1 MENNQEI
8 LIENKSL
15 KFKSFDFFYSILS
28 NKNQTN
34 FFTLY
39 ILYILEIIQL
49 ISFAFSAPHLLT
61 WKISSKTSLKIS
73 IIISSFRLTPLLQ
86 FVSSN
91 IFVLIFIIFIFLTF
105 AFFLLMIIQILFIKE
120 NNKIYN
126 KLILFIKLLIPFFSI
141 FLYIP
146 MIELFAF
153 PLKCVNNKYF
163 IMD

>member
-49 ISFAFSAPHLLT
+49 ISFAFSTPHLLT

-86 FVSSN
+86 FVPSN
-91 IFVLIFIIFIFLTF
+91 IFILIFIIFIFLTF
-105 AFFLLMIIQILFIKE
+105 AFFFINDNTNIIYKR
-120 NNKIYN
+120 K
-126 KLILFIKLLIPFFSI
+126 
-141 FLYIP
+141 
-146 MIELFAF
+146 
-153 PLKCVNNKYF
+153 
-163 IMD
+163 